1 MGARARVWI
10 RCSVGGVS
18 STAAQVLQNRLG
30 LDDDEL
36 CRTLGVTPL
45 ELIGGGEL
53 EHKPEL
59 ALLLAL
65 TDGLDE
71 SVLRRWARTTR
82 RGQRPLSLLLARDFG
97 AFEDAVED
105 LRERGLI
112 IGG

>member
-1 MGARARVWI
+1 M
-10 RCSVGGVS
+10 S

-36 CRTLGVTPL
+36 CRTLGVSPL
-45 ELIGGGEL
+45 ELIGGGGEL

-71 SVLRRWARTTR
+71 SVLSRWARTTR
-82 RGQRPLSLLLARDFG
+82 RGQRPLELLLARDFG

-105 LRERGLI
+105 LRDRGLI
-112 IGG
+112 VGG